1 VGYTLFDSDNS
12 SDNATYNN
20 LYTNSA
26 TITILDNLTAYDN
39 ESGVNGTGIVAYFF
53 TDNVTTATN
62 LRDNTSGL
70 TALDNWQSGS
80 SYGVNLDNTT
90 NRLVTIYGYAKDLAG
105 NISDNAT
112 QTIAFDNATPVIDNL
127 TWIGGPQIQ
136 KANSESGNVTLYLFA
151 NDNESSGASN
161 YSSGWKDFY
170 IAYEVK
176 RSGSVISSASLATVD
191 LTNESDW
198 KSFSTVLGV
207 SSDNLSFD
215 NASYTLDIAAASG
228 RVFDIGSGSSDNLT
242 VVVWVRDNA
251 SNISDNYTTI
261 FSLDN
266 TTDPYYPNEQ

>member
-112 QTIAFDNATPVIDNL
+112 QTIAFDNATPVIDNI
-127 TWIGGPQIQ
+127 TWDSSQLQ
-136 KANSESGNVTLYLFA
+136 KSSGTSGNVTLLLSA
-151 NDNESSGASN
+151 TDNSSGFT
-161 YSSGWKDFY
+161 SGFKDFY
-170 IAYEVK
+170 IAYKVENQVGTLV
-176 RSGSVISSASLATVD
+176 SADLAATDSTIAGIASSSWISATDIAV
-191 LTNESDW
+191 T
-198 KSFSTVLGV
+198 
-207 SSDNLSFD
+207 DNGTFD
-215 NASYTLDIAAASG
+215 NATYVLNLSG
-228 RVFDIGSGSSDNLT
+228 ISGGFTPSTDNVT
-242 VVVWVRDNA
+242 VVAWFRDNA
-251 SNISDNYTTI
+251 SNISENRTIVFSDNSTVTYKN
-261 FSLDN
+261 F
-266 TTDPYYPNEQ
+266 